1 MLSNFQKKTAA
12 IALTCLSTCV
22 IISFIVLVI
31 YLFGAFLDK
40 FSLVVWPLA
49 TAAILSIVIKPIIDF
64 LSTRLKMSR
73 TLACSLTFALIVGVC
88 SAVLI
93 FVLPKA
99 VTQTVELI
107 QSVPEAANKIAAHLS
122 SEYPVLKDKIESLRL
137 TVSEL
142 ALSKET
148 TTATV
153 KVLRNSLTTL
163 WSAAG
168 FVFSLAGTVA
178 AFAVVPI
185 YLFYMLTAQK
195 TEGEGS
201 LSRNLS
207 FLNKNL
213 REDIVFLVSQFAQIM
228 TSFFRGQLVIAFL
241 LGLILGTGF
250 GFAGIKFGFLL
261 GFAIGLINIVPYLG
275 TILGLSTIL
284 PLAYFQDG
292 GGILLSAIALAI
304 FCVAQLIEAYVL
316 TPKIMGDRT
325 GLHPMVIIFSVFFWG
340 TALGGLLGMILAIP
354 LTAFIVVFWELL
366 KQRYLTK
373 LFEQNPQ

>member
-49 TAAILSIVIKPIIDF
+49 TAAILSIIIKPIIDF
-64 LSTRLKMSR
+64 LSTKLKMGR
-73 TLACSLTFALIVGVC
+73 VAACSLTFALIVGIF
-88 SAVLI
+88 SLVLI
-93 FVLPKA
+93 FVVPKA
-99 VTQTVELI
+99 VNQTVELV
-107 QSVPEAANKIAAHLS
+107 QALPEASNKIAAHLS
-122 SEYPVLKDKIESLRL
+122 AEYPMLKDKIESIR
-137 TVSEL
+137 TSISE
-142 ALSKET
+142 AGFSQET
-148 TTATV
+148 SAAAV
-153 KVLRNSLTTL
+153 KVLKNSLSTI

-168 FVFSLAGTVA
+168 FVLSLAGTVA

-185 YLFYMLTAQK
+185 YLFYMLTAQRS
-195 TEGEGS
+195 EGEGS

-213 REDIVFLVSQFAQIM
+213 RDDIVFLVSQFAQIM

-241 LGLILGTGF
+241 LGLILGAGF

-261 GFAIGLINIVPYLG
+261 GFIIGLINIVPYLG

-292 GGILLSAIALAI
+292 GGIILSAAALII
-304 FCVAQLIEAYVL
+304 FCVAQLIEAYIL

-325 GLHPMVIIFSVFFWG
+325 GLHPMTIIFSVFFWG

-354 LTAFIVVFWELL
+354 LTAFVVVFWKLL
-366 KQRYLTK
+366 KQKYLTK
-373 LFEQNPQ
+373 LFEQGA

>member
-1 MLSNFQKKTAA
+1 
-12 IALTCLSTCV
+12 
-22 IISFIVLVI
+22 
-31 YLFGAFLDK
+31 
-40 FSLVVWPLA
+40 
-49 TAAILSIVIKPIIDF
+49 
-64 LSTRLKMSR
+64 MSR

>member
-22 IISFIVLVI
+22 IIAFIVLVI
-31 YLFGAFLDK
+31 FLFGAFLNK

-49 TAAILSIVIKPIIDF
+49 TAAILSIIIKPIIDF
-64 LSTRLKMSR
+64 LSTKLRLSR
-73 TLACSLTFALIVGVC
+73 TLACSLTFALIVGIF
-88 SAVLI
+88 SAILI

-99 VTQTVELI
+99 VNQTVELV
-107 QSVPEAANKIAAHLS
+107 QTVPEAVNKIAAHLS
-122 SEYPVLKDKIESLRL
+122 SEYPVLKDKIESLR
-137 TVSEL
+137 VSITEVGF
-142 ALSKET
+142 SKET
-148 TTATV
+148 SEATV
-153 KVLRNSLTTL
+153 KVLKNSLNTL

-168 FVFSLAGTVA
+168 FILSLAGTVA

-195 TEGEGS
+195 SEGEGS

-213 REDIVFLVSQFAQIM
+213 REDILFLVNQFAEIM
-228 TSFFRGQLVIAFL
+228 TSFFRGQLLIAFL
-241 LGLILGTGF
+241 LGLILGAGF

-292 GGILLSAIALAI
+292 GGLILSAAALAI
-304 FCVAQLIEAYVL
+304 FCIAQLIEAYIL

-325 GLHPMVIIFSVFFWG
+325 GLHPMIIIFSVFFWG

-354 LTAFIVVFWELL
+354 LTAFIVVFWKLL

-373 LFEQNPQ
+373 LFEQDA